1 MRLPLVCREPTGPPM
16 PTLQTIKIDKRGE
29 VDWLTLN
36 RPDRLNTITGTMVEE
51 LCSYFEALKNDY
63 STRIVVLRGA
73 GRAFCAGLDIKA
85 HLGGDRVPE
94 GAGRTRPGHHLF
106 DIVRLMRACPQ
117 PIVALVHGPACGGG
131 FAMVL
136 AADIRI
142 AGHTARMN
150 DAFVALGRSGCELGL
165 SYFLP
170 RIVGLG
176 VATELMYTG
185 SFIDAERALRVGLV
199 SRVVP
204 DDRLD
209 AAAAEFVDPML
220 LTAPLGLRMTKAT
233 LNSVLNVNDLNA
245 VIDLEERAQSICGR
259 GPDFEEA
266 MKAFLEKRR
275 PVYGPAQ
282 AP

>member
-1 MRLPLVCREPTGPPM
+1 MQAM
-16 PTLQTIKIDKRGE
+16 AQTKSILIEKRGE

-51 LCSYFEALKNDY
+51 LCSYFEQLQKDFAV
-63 STRIVVLRGA
+63 RIVVMRGA
-73 GRAFCAGLDIKA
+73 GRAFCAGLDIKE

-94 GAGRTRPGHHLF
+94 GAGRVRPGHHLF
-106 DIVRLMRACPQ
+106 DIVRLMRTCPQ
-117 PIVALVHGPACGGG
+117 PIIALIHGPACGGG
-131 FAMVL
+131 FAMAL
-136 AADIRI
+136 AADIRV
-142 AGHTARMN
+142 AGQSARMN

-185 SFIDAERALRVGLV
+185 SFIDAERARQVGLV

-204 DDRLD
+204 DAGLD
-209 AAAAEFVDPML
+209 AAAAEFVEPML
-220 LTAPLGLRMTKAT
+220 KTAPLGLRMTKET
-233 LNSVLNVNDLNA
+233 LNSVLKVNDLNA

-266 MKAFLEKRR
+266 MNAFLEKRPPR
-275 PVYGPAQ
+275 YQPAS
-282 AP
+282 

>member
-1 MRLPLVCREPTGPPM
+1 MTAFS
-16 PTLQTIKIDKRGE
+16 TIAVERRGAVE
-29 VDWLTLN
+29 WLTLN
-36 RPDRLNTITGTMVEE
+36 RPDRLNTLTGTMVRE
-51 LCSYFEALKNDY
+51 LCAYFEALRNDY
-63 STRIVVLRGA
+63 GVRIVVLRGA
-73 GRAFCAGLDIKA
+73 GRAFCAGLDIKE

-94 GAGRTRPGHHLF
+94 GAGRVRPGHHLF

-117 PIVALVHGPACGGG
+117 SIVALLHGPACGGG
-131 FAMVL
+131 FAMAL
-136 AADIRI
+136 AADIRV
-142 AGHTARMN
+142 AGESARMN

-185 SFIDAERALRVGLV
+185 SFIDAPRALRVGLV

-204 DDRLD
+204 DAALE
-209 AAAAEFVDPML
+209 AAAAEFVEPML
-220 LTAPLGLRMTKAT
+220 RTAPLGLRMTKQT
-233 LNSVLNVNDLNA
+233 LNTVLNVADLGA

-266 MKAFLEKRR
+266 MKAFLEKR
-275 PVYGPAQ
+275 
-282 AP
+282 APRYAAS

>member
-1 MRLPLVCREPTGPPM
+1 MS
-16 PTLQTIKIDKRGE
+16 QTATIQVERQGA

-51 LCSYFEALKNDY
+51 LCSYFEHLKSDFGV
-63 STRIVVLRGA
+63 RIVVMRGA
-73 GRAFCAGLDIKA
+73 GRAFCAGLDIKE
-85 HLGGDRVPE
+85 HLSGDRVPE
-94 GAGRTRPGHHLF
+94 GAGRVRPGHHLF

-131 FAMVL
+131 FAMAL

-142 AGHTARMN
+142 AGRSARMN

-185 SFIDAERALRVGLV
+185 SFIDAERALKVGLV

-204 DDRLD
+204 DIELN
-209 AAAAEFVDPML
+209 ASAAEFVEPML
-220 LTAPLGLRMTKAT
+220 KAAPLGLRMTKET
-233 LNSVLNVNDLNA
+233 LNTVLKVNDLNA

-266 MKAFLEKRR
+266 MNAFLEKRSPR
-275 PVYGPAQ
+275 YGSISQ
-282 AP
+282 STR

>member
-1 MRLPLVCREPTGPPM
+1 MTTPA
-16 PTLQTIKIDKRGE
+16 TIHVEKRGA

-51 LCSYFEALKNDY
+51 LCRYFDALRSDY
-63 STRIVVLRGA
+63 SVRIVVLRGA
-73 GRAFCAGLDIKA
+73 GRAFCAGLDIKE
-85 HLGGDRVPE
+85 HLSGDRVPE
-94 GAGRTRPGHHLF
+94 GAGRTRPGYHLF

-131 FAMVL
+131 FAMAL
-136 AADIRI
+136 ASDIRI
-142 AGHTARMN
+142 AGESARMN

-176 VATELMYTG
+176 IATELMYTG
-185 SFIDAERALRVGLV
+185 SFVDAPRALQIGLV

-204 DDRLD
+204 DGMLET
-209 AAAAEFVDPML
+209 AAQQFVEPML
-220 LTAPLGLRMTKAT
+220 KTAPLGLRMTKQT
-233 LNSVLNVNDLNA
+233 LNTALNINDLNA

-266 MKAFLEKRR
+266 MNAFLEKRPPR
-275 PVYGPAQ
+275 YAQ
-282 AP
+282 PS

>member
-1 MRLPLVCREPTGPPM
+1 MSRTISILVE
-16 PTLQTIKIDKRGE
+16 KRGE

-51 LCSYFEALKNDY
+51 LCNYFDSLRNDF
-63 STRIVVLRGA
+63 STRIVVMRGA
-73 GRAFCAGLDIKA
+73 GRAFCAGLDIKE

-106 DIVRLMRACPQ
+106 DIVQLMRACPQ
-117 PIVALVHGPACGGG
+117 PILSLVHGAACGGG
-131 FAMVL
+131 FAMAL

-142 AGHTARMN
+142 AGQSARMN

-185 SFIDAERALRVGLV
+185 SFIDGERALRVGLV

-204 DDRLD
+204 DDQLD

-220 LTAPLGLRMTKAT
+220 KTAPLGLRMTKAT

-266 MKAFLEKRR
+266 MNAFLEKRPPR
-275 PVYGPAQ
+275 YRPAQ
-282 AP
+282 